1 MNRLIRYFD
10 LQSARRQQK
19 AMAQAKGQPGPSLPV
34 IPQYLALV
42 LGIAVQPY
50 LSAYQ
55 KSHVWDLGGW
65 QGWLVFAFLVG
76 LVVFPAVYKK
86 TFDPQSPLF
95 LQFCA
100 IFSAGMGWQSLFA
113 TAMAVAGKNPG

>member
-1 MNRLIRYFD
+1 MNELIRYFD
-10 LQSARRQQK
+10 LQSGSRRQK
-19 AMAQAKGQPGPSLPV
+19 VVAQSKGESGPSLPV

-55 KSHVWDLGGW
+55 KSHAWNVSGW

-100 IFSAGMGWQSLFA
+100 IFAAGMGWQSLFA
-113 TAMAVAGKNPG
+113 TAMTAVGKNPG